1 MRTGG
6 GRRCRPDFR
15 HQQSTTKAKKVNSG
29 VGSIKAAKKQLELVS
44 PKSVPKVK
52 DRAGGEK
59 VHLKKRKIL
68 GDDVAEGS
76 QPKVSK
82 RASINGGILGVGFK
96 VANLD
101 GYIAGQVICGAGKKH
116 KAKACGKCEGCLR
129 ENCGLC
135 KFCLDKPCFG
145 GNNIIKQKCL
155 ERACTDPQTTRCEA
169 CLLD

>member
-1 MRTGG
+1 M
-6 GRRCRPDFR
+6 
-15 HQQSTTKAKKVNSG
+15 NSG

-96 VANLD
+96 VADLD

-116 KAKACGKCEGCLR
+116 KDKACGKCEGCLR
-129 ENCGLC
+129 ENCGLY

-145 GNNIIKQKCL
+145 GSCILKQKCL
-155 ERACTDPQTTRCEA
+155 ERACTESQTTRCEA